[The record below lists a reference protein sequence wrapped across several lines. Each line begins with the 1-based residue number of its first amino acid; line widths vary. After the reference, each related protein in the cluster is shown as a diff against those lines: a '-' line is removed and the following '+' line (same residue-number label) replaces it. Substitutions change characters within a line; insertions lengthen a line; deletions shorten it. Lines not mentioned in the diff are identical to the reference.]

1 MVMDEKYI
9 ETALKKL
16 YNSLLFKD
24 RVDFKVE
31 VKINLMWNE
40 VDVSYKIIVRVV
52 VDHAKLWS
60 DSPEYSPEYN
70 KLINEI
76 GDNYPDELDDLT
88 KYFLPT
94 EYYSVWLRY
103 EHYNTDV
110 YEPLLKAIG
119 DTGIGYT
126 TLFDEHMQS
135 FEIKLDIDSEEE
147 DVVRNLD
154 FDTDDIVIYYDD
166 IT

>member
-9 ETALKKL
+9 GTALKKL

-31 VKINLMWNE
+31 VLINLAEDE
-40 VDVSYKIIVRVV
+40 VFYKIIVKVV
-52 VDHAKLWS
+52 IDHAKFWS

-76 GDNYPDELDDLT
+76 GDDYSDELVDLT

-94 EYYSVWLRY
+94 ENYDVWLRY

-110 YEPLLKAIG
+110 YEPLLKSIG
-119 DTGIGYT
+119 DTGIGYIT
-126 TLFDEHMQS
+126 KFDEHRQS
-135 FEIKLDIDSEEE
+135 FEIVLDINSDKE
-147 DVVRNLD
+147 DVVSNLD

>member
-9 ETALKKL
+9 GTALKKL

-31 VKINLMWNE
+31 VIINL
-40 VDVSYKIIVRVV
+40 VGDVVFYRIIVRVV
-52 VDHAKLWS
+52 VDHAKFWS

-119 DTGIGYT
+119 DTGISYT

-135 FEIKLDIDSEEE
+135 FEIKLDIDSEE

>member
-9 ETALKKL
+9 GTALKKL

-31 VKINLMWNE
+31 VIINL
-40 VDVSYKIIVRVV
+40 VGDVVFYRIIVRVV
-52 VDHAKLWS
+52 VDHAKFWS

-119 DTGIGYT
+119 DTGVGYT

-135 FEIKLDIDSEEE
+135 FEIKLDIDSEE
-147 DVVRNLD
+147 DVVSNLD

>member
-1 MVMDEKYI
+1 MDEKYI
-9 ETALKKL
+9 GTALKKL

-31 VKINLMWNE
+31 VIINL
-40 VDVSYKIIVRVV
+40 VGDVVFYRIIVRVV
-52 VDHAKLWS
+52 VDHAKFWS

-119 DTGIGYT
+119 DTGVGYT

-135 FEIKLDIDSEEE
+135 FEIKLDIDSEE
-147 DVVRNLD
+147 DVVSNLD

>member
-31 VKINLMWNE
+31 VLINLAEDE
-40 VDVSYKIIVRVV
+40 VFYKIIVKVV
-52 VDHAKLWS
+52 IDHAKFWS

-76 GDNYPDELDDLT
+76 GDDYSDELVDLT

-94 EYYSVWLRY
+94 ENYDVWLRY

-110 YEPLLKAIG
+110 YEPLLKSIG
-119 DTGIGYT
+119 DTGIGYIT
-126 TLFDEHMQS
+126 KFDEHRQS
-135 FEIKLDIDSEEE
+135 FEIVLDINSDKE
-147 DVVRNLD
+147 DVVSNLD

>member
-1 MVMDEKYI
+1 MDEKYI
-9 ETALKKL
+9 QTALTKL

-31 VKINLMWNE
+31 VLINIFGD
-40 VDVSYKIIVRVV
+40 DVVYRIIVRVV
-52 VDHAKLWS
+52 VDHAKFWPN
-60 DSPEYSPEYN
+60 SPEYSFEYN
-70 KLINEI
+70 KLIYEI
-76 GDNYPDELDDLT
+76 GDYYPDELVDIT

-94 EYYSVWLRY
+94 EYYDVWLRY

>member
-31 VKINLMWNE
+31 VIINLVGDE
-40 VDVSYKIIVRVV
+40 VFYKIIVKVV
-52 VDHAKLWS
+52 IDHAKFWS
-60 DSPEYSPEYN
+60 NSPEYSPEYN

-76 GDNYPDELDDLT
+76 GDDYPDELVDLT

-94 EYYSVWLRY
+94 ENYDVWLRY

-119 DTGIGYT
+119 DTGIGYIT
-126 TLFDEHMQS
+126 KFDEHMQS
-135 FEIKLDIDSEEE
+135 FEIVLDINSDKE
-147 DVVRNLD
+147 DVVSNLD

>member
-9 ETALKKL
+9 GTALKKL

-31 VKINLMWNE
+31 VIINL
-40 VDVSYKIIVRVV
+40 VGDVVFYRIIVRVV
-52 VDHAKLWS
+52 VDHAKFWS

-135 FEIKLDIDSEEE
+135 FEIKLDIDSEE

>member
-1 MVMDEKYI
+1 MDEKYI

-31 VKINLMWNE
+31 VLINLAEDE
-40 VDVSYKIIVRVV
+40 VFYKIIVKVV
-52 VDHAKLWS
+52 IDHAKFWS

-76 GDNYPDELDDLT
+76 GDDYSDELVDLT

-94 EYYSVWLRY
+94 ENYDVWLRY

-119 DTGIGYT
+119 DTGIGYIT
-126 TLFDEHMQS
+126 KFDEHRQS
-135 FEIKLDIDSEEE
+135 FEIVLDINSDKE
-147 DVVRNLD
+147 DVVSNLD

>member
-31 VKINLMWNE
+31 VLINLAEDE
-40 VDVSYKIIVRVV
+40 VFYKIIVKVV
-52 VDHAKLWS
+52 IDHAKFWS

-76 GDNYPDELDDLT
+76 GDDYSDELVDLT

-94 EYYSVWLRY
+94 ENYDVWLRY

-119 DTGIGYT
+119 DTGIGYIT
-126 TLFDEHMQS
+126 KFDEHRQS
-135 FEIKLDIDSEEE
+135 FEIVLDINSDKE
-147 DVVRNLD
+147 DVVSNLD

>member
-9 ETALKKL
+9 GTALKKL

-31 VKINLMWNE
+31 VIINL
-40 VDVSYKIIVRVV
+40 VGDVVFYRIIVRVV
-52 VDHAKLWS
+52 VDHAKFWS

-94 EYYSVWLRY
+94 EYYGVWLRY

-119 DTGIGYT
+119 DTGISYT

-135 FEIKLDIDSEEE
+135 FEIKLDIDSEE